1 MAASRHIAQHRH
13 APPKHLRI
21 ARQHL
26 ASIKVYFFRNAVS
39 HIAVVTGSPVFS
51 QSLPILRHLSSANI
65 CKISSCLSVKF
76 IGPLIGPFIGPLT
89 GSRTGS
95 RTGPFYTMGVAHKS
109 LFHSRLAISRVT
121 VSTTLKTPNSLT
133 FCQLRS
139 TTITRD
145 LAEPNK
151 SMDEGNH
158 ERLSGGSCKRIRDC
172 HKTAA
177 AGRGHA

>member
-76 IGPLIGPFIGPLT
+76 IGPFTGPLIGPFIGPLT
-89 GSRTGS
+89 GSRAGS

-109 LFHSRLAISRVT
+109 LFHHRLTISRVS

-139 TTITRD
+139 TTIHTR
-145 LAEPNK
+145 
-151 SMDEGNH
+151 
-158 ERLSGGSCKRIRDC
+158 SGETKQIHG
-172 HKTAA
+172 
-177 AGRGHA
+177 

>member
-1 MAASRHIAQHRH
+1 MAASRHTAQHRH
-13 APPKHLRI
+13 AHPKHLRI

-51 QSLPILRHLSSANI
+51 QSLPIPRHLYSANI
-65 CKISSCLSVKF
+65 CKISSFLSVKF
-76 IGPLIGPFIGPLT
+76 IGPLTGSLT
-89 GSRTGS
+89 GSL
-95 RTGPFYTMGVAHKS
+95 TGPFYTMGVAHKS
-109 LFHSRLAISRVT
+109 LFHNRLTISRVS

-158 ERLSGGSCKRIRDC
+158 ERLSGGSGKRIRDC